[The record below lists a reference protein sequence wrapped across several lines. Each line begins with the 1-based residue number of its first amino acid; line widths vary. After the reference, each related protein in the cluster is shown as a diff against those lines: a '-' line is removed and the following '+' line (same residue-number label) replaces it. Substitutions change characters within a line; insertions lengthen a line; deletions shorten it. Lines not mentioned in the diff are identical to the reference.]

1 MERTKGVKTIDSDK
15 PKWQKVGGGS
25 LRIGNR
31 IIKPGQTFQA
41 DSDEISESFKKFVIP
56 VGGNSGFKIPK
67 QKEVATLQVKGT
79 KTLYTIQPH
88 GKSLFLFDVV
98 DSNGKVQNE
107 KSLKK
112 EVAEQFV
119 ESLNT

>member
-1 MERTKGVKTIDSDK
+1 MERTKNAKVAK

-31 IIKPGQTFQA
+31 IIKPGQIFEA
-41 DSDEISESFKKFVIP
+41 FPEDISPSFRKFVIP
-56 VGGNSGFKIPK
+56 LSGDANFKEIETKETTIIPG
-67 QKEVATLQVKGT
+67 VKP
-79 KTLYTIQPH
+79 KFTIQPH

-98 DSNGKVQNE
+98 DVNGKVLNE

-112 EVAEQFV
+112 DVAEKLI
-119 ESLNT
+119 EDLSK